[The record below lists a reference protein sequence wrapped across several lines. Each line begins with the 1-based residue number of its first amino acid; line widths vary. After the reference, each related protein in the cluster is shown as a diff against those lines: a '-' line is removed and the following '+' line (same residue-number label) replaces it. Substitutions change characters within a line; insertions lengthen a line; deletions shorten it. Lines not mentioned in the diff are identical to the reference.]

1 MIASG
6 GRSLERVRE
15 LYFAYGSNMSSRRLS
30 ERISG
35 VQTLGPGRLDGSRM
49 VCNKPGRDGSGKANL
64 VAEPGGKVWGV
75 LYRLSAHQWTALD
88 AFEGEYVRRVYP
100 VRLASQERV
109 NAQAYVWGP
118 SKSPAL
124 LPFKWYRDL
133 LVEGARE
140 HGLPTDYVEM
150 LRSLH
155 CALDP

>member
-6 GRSLERVRE
+6 GRSLERVPE
-15 LYFAYGSNMSSRRLS
+15 FYFAYGSNMSSRRLS

-35 VQTLGPGRLDGSRM
+35 VQPLGPGHLDGSRM
-49 VCNKPGRDGSGKANL
+49 ICNKPGRDGSGKANL

-88 AFEGEYVRRVYP
+88 AFEGGYVRRIYR
-100 VRLASQERV
+100 VRLVSQERV
-109 NAQAYVWGP
+109 NAQTYVWGP

-155 CALDP
+155 CAVDP